1 MAQTPLFLDFEAS
14 SLASDSWPIELGMAW
29 VDAQGTVQSTGC
41 LIQPDAS
48 WPQEAWWPSS
58 QAVHGIA
65 RGALDTEGVPC
76 TQAAELFLDHIAG
89 RVAISDNPGFEARWL
104 QRLLEA
110 AQARPKGII
119 QIADMDAFFG
129 QTLQSAGLDRAWEY
143 LERHRTPHR
152 AEADA
157 RRMANAWVAGL
168 AQDRSGQP
176 ARP

>member
-1 MAQTPLFLDFEAS
+1 MTHTPLFLDFEAS

-29 VDAQGTVQSTGC
+29 VDAQGMVQSTGC

-48 WPQEAWWPSS
+48 WPQEAWWPTSE
-58 QAVHGIA
+58 AVHGIA
-65 RGALDTEGVPC
+65 RGTLDSDGLSC
-76 TQAAELFLDHIAG
+76 AQAAALFLAHIPG
-89 RVAISDNPGFEARWL
+89 RVAISDNPAFEVRWL

-110 AQARPKGII
+110 AQARPQAII

-129 QTLQSAGLDRAWEY
+129 QTLESAGLDTAWEH
-143 LERHRTPHR
+143 LHRHRTPHR